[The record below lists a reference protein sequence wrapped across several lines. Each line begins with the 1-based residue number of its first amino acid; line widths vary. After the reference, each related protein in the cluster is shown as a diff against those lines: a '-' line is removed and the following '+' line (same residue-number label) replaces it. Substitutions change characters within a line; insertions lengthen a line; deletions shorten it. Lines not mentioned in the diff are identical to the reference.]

1 MSHVCIFFYILC
13 SPSLNNDNDDNSSES
28 GSEGTS
34 SIDSSSDDRSKN
46 ENEKWSLSTFVKPYP
61 KPIEKIPSQT
71 VPQIKKEVNGD
82 ITNNS
87 NADDIR
93 KRSFISPKCLTNE
106 QIKQEPKGNYVVSI
120 YLFLKLLY

>member
-1 MSHVCIFFYILC
+1 MSHICIFFNFLC

-46 ENEKWSLSTFVKPYP
+46 ENEKWSLSTFVKPDP

-82 ITNNS
+82 LSNNS

-106 QIKQEPKGNYVVSI
+106 QIKQEPNGSYVVSI
-120 YLFLKLLY
+120 YMFLKLLY